1 MRRVALGAIALFS
14 LLVAAV
20 LPAAA
25 SASYPPGAAAA
36 ADCIQ
41 VQHSKKVVKR
51 VTVRRNGKLVK
62 VKRRKTVRWITCEPA
77 PPALGCAEP
86 SASLGVTARDDMSQ
100 PRFTLSR
107 SCVTVGTVSIQ
118 LQNQGEDPHD
128 LRLRPAGV
136 ASMAPVYSV
145 PDSDPYELPA
155 WSGMGAPP
163 TDSASVALTAG
174 DWYLWCDL
182 LLHEQQGMNAT
193 LAVR

>member
-1 MRRVALGAIALFS
+1 MRPVALGAIALSS
-14 LLVAAV
+14 LLVAAF
-20 LPAAA
+20 LPSAA
-25 SASYPPGAAAA
+25 SASSPSGAAAA

-51 VTVRRNGKLVK
+51 VKVKRKGKLVK
-62 VKRRKTVRWITCEPA
+62 VKRRKTVRWTTCEPV
-77 PPALGCAEP
+77 PPPPGCAEP
-86 SASLGVTARDDMSQ
+86 SSSLGVTARDDMAQ

-107 SCVTVGTVSIQ
+107 SCVTAGTVSVQ

-128 LRLRPAGV
+128 LRLRPAGA
-136 ASMAPVYSV
+136 ASTAPVHLV
-145 PDSDPYELPA
+145 PDEDPYELPA